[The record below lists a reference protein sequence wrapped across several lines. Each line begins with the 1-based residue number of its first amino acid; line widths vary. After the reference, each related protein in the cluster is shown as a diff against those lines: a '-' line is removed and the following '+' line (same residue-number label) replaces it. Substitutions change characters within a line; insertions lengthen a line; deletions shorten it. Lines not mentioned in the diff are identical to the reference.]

1 MELFNASYE
10 ITEGNDINQELELV
24 LSCLTDTEEALIRIK
39 YGIEDGLKRNI
50 KEVADRLCI
59 SQELAEETEKRALSK
74 LNSPRKRKVFEK
86 YINSTESV
94 RKM

>member
-1 MELFNASYE
+1 MELFNVSYE
-10 ITEGNDINQELELV
+10 KTEGNKINKELELV
-24 LSCLTDTEEALIRIK
+24 LNCLTDTEEALIRIK

-74 LNSPRKRKVFEK
+74 LNSPRKRTVFEK
-86 YINSTESV
+86 YLHSAGSV
-94 RKM
+94 R